1 MENWQKNER
10 AIQPITSARTR
21 EQGHTS
27 DPPRSIILTGN
38 GHTSAAVSERT
49 RSTGMRKILLV
60 ANTGWYLY
68 NFRLPLARLLRSRG
82 VEVVMVCPDDPYV
95 ERLRAEG
102 FRWVHYNLD
111 RRSLNPF
118 KELLGIFRLML
129 IYNRERPSAVHH
141 FTIKCVL
148 YGSLAAK
155 ITGIR
160 AVVNAVT
167 GLGYVFVDGSLSTR
181 LIRVLVKRIYRR
193 VLTAKRVRVVF
204 QNPDDLQAF
213 ADENMII
220 PDQTVLIRSS
230 GVNLQRFSPRPG
242 APEVP
247 PAPIVLFASRL
258 INEKGVAVLV
268 EAARILKRRGV
279 NVTVQIAGEPDKGN
293 PSCISEATLEEWRRE
308 GAVDLLGHVDAI
320 EELIAV
326 ATMVVLPSYYPEGV
340 PRILLEAAAMGIPIV
355 ATDVPGCREVVDH
368 NVNGLLVPPKDPLAL
383 ADAIE
388 QLLANP
394 ELCQKMGAAGRLKM
408 QQEFDDQIVAQRTI
422 EVYNTTLA
430 YVP

>member
-1 MENWQKNER
+1 MENWQNNER
-10 AIQPITSARTR
+10 AMQPIASARTL
-21 EQGHTS
+21 EQNHTAEATH
-27 DPPRSIILTGN
+27 SIILSGN
-38 GHTSAAVSERT
+38 GHTSAAVSGRT
-49 RSTGMRKILLV
+49 HSTGMRKILLV

-118 KELLGIFRLML
+118 KELLGIFRLVL

-155 ITGIR
+155 MAGIR

-167 GLGYVFVDGSLSTR
+167 GLGYVFIDGSLSAR
-181 LIRVLVKRIYRR
+181 LIRTMVKWLYRR
-193 VLTAKRVRVVF
+193 VLTARRVRVVF

-213 ADENMII
+213 SDENMIV
-220 PDQTVLIRSS
+220 PDRTVLIRSS
-230 GVNLQRFSPRPG
+230 GVNLQRFCPRPG
-242 APEVP
+242 SPEVP

-268 EAARILKRRGV
+268 EAARILKRRCV

-293 PSCISEATLEEWRRE
+293 PSYISEATLEEWRRE
-308 GAVDLLGHVDAI
+308 GAVDLLGHVDVI
-320 EELIAV
+320 EDLIAM
-326 ATMVVLPSYYPEGV
+326 AAMVVLPSYREGI
-340 PRILLEAAAMGIPIV
+340 PHILLEAAAMGIPIV

-368 NVNGLLVPPKDPLAL
+368 NVNGLLVPPKDPVAL

-388 QLLANP
+388 KLLSNH

-408 QQEFDDQIVAQRTI
+408 QLEFDDQIVAQRTI